1 MFQEITDPAIIEE
14 LSTYG
19 NLTRTHLDNMDIS
32 SVNTNLEGIRFN
44 NSYLRRSNLI
54 NVNMF
59 EARLIGTHLEGA
71 YLENAILTR
80 AIIDG
85 AHFEG
90 AHLRDSFFD
99 GIRNFND
106 THFEGAHCHNINLDE
121 STIEG
126 AHFQGAILTG
136 ANFNNVTFGLSF
148 FTGANFSN
156 TTFNNCRFVNTYFS
170 EANFTGAQFIDC
182 ECDIPNFIGA
192 NFTDAQFISSNFTDA
207 MMDDAIFEGV
217 TTEDTFFNLAELSP
231 EQRAHLEM
239 VLTPEVVPPIVH
251 GVAFE
256 IHNFFA
262 MLNLEG
268 IGAFLDDYNRT
279 HEEVNPN
286 TLSDEEDEHRHLFS
300 PLLTFIDNSNL
311 FLPEEKE
318 RCKNNLEMR
327 ILPRVY
333 GYEDI
338 DRFGILFN
346 SVMNFVCR
354 QNDDFIEQYIRIY
367 TKDCISAYT
376 GAHTESCTKGLIER
390 IVTTLNIVAS
400 NFLLD
405 FPDNHLY
412 REVQQLF
419 PTIVFNDVVQEWAG
433 RYLEGG
439 EFENELTGL
448 TVLQRKQ
455 HFIDYMRDKYGG
467 LLTESIENQI
477 MREAD
482 EYFAAGVFERMAF
495 GLKRRKF
502 KKSNRFRKPKKRI
515 TKKLAK
521 RKQTKKKLVKRK
533 RNTRK

>member
-1 MFQEITDPAIIEE
+1 MIQEITDPAIIEE

-19 NLTRTHLDNMDIS
+19 YLNGINLDNMNIS
-32 SVNTNLEGIRFN
+32 RVNTNLEGIRLN
-44 NSYLRRSNLI
+44 NSYLRRSNLVS
-54 NVNMF
+54 VNMY
-59 EARLIGTHLEGA
+59 EAQLSGTHLEGA
-71 YLENAILTR
+71 FLDYAILTR
-80 AIIDG
+80 STIDG

-90 AHLRDSFFD
+90 AHLEETLFD
-99 GIRNFND
+99 GIHNFNN
-106 THFEGAHCHNINLDE
+106 THFEGAHCYNITFE
-121 STIEG
+121 QSTIEG
-126 AHFQGAILTG
+126 AHFEGANLISAEFNNVNFGLSYFEG
-136 ANFNNVTFGLSF
+136 ANFTN
-148 FTGANFSN
+148 AQ
-156 TTFNNCRFVNTYFS
+156 FNNCRFANTHFTGV
-170 EANFTGAQFIDC
+170 NFTGATFTDC
-182 ECDIPNFIGA
+182 ECDIANFIGSD
-192 NFTDAQFISSNFTDA
+192 FTGAHFSSSNFTDA
-207 MMDDAIFEGV
+207 MMDGAVFEGV

-231 EQRAHLEM
+231 DQRAQLEM
-239 VLTPEVVPPIVH
+239 ILTPEAVPHIVH

-256 IHNFFA
+256 IHNLFA
-262 MLNLEG
+262 MLNLES

-354 QNDDFIEQYIRIY
+354 QNDDFIEQYIRVY

-376 GAHTESCTKGLIER
+376 GAHTDSCTKGLIER
-390 IVTTLNIVAS
+390 VITTLNTVAS

-439 EFENELTGL
+439 ELENELTGL

-455 HFIDYMRDKYGG
+455 HFIDYMIQKYGG

-477 MREAD
+477 TNEANN
-482 EYFAAGVFERMAF
+482 YFEAGVFERMAF
-495 GLKRRKF
+495 GLRRRKMKKSNKF
-502 KKSNRFRKPKKRI
+502 KKPNKRI